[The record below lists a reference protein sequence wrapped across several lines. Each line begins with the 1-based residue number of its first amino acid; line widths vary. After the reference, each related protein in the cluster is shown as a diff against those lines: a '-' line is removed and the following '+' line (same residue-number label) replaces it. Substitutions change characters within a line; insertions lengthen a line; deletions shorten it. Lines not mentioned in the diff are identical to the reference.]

1 MTMRI
6 ALLSPHELPGHLPGG
21 LLARVRWHLHTPFA
35 TVLAAW
41 HADQLA
47 GLATGWRLNEAA
59 CITTL
64 HVRPDAP
71 DAYTTLAEAL
81 LTALVP
87 DQAPCVVH
95 ASPANEARW
104 TALGFTPRHALVSVG
119 RERST
124 PAQHSGVVALEPHHW
139 LAVFRLDRL
148 ATGLDRRPLLLE
160 HDYLG
165 QVYEEAGR
173 VRGFLLPLLGQ
184 GLIVADAPH
193 VGGELQ
199 RWLFPV
205 QPQVLLPATSPALD
219 QLTEQNADLR
229 TEAVC
234 LVRGHLPQQAEMIYA
249 EPHGAVDGEWEEE

>member
-1 MTMRI
+1 MRI
-6 ALLSPHELPGHLPGG
+6 APLSPHELPGHLPGG

-41 HADQLA
+41 HGDQLA

-71 DAYTTLAEAL
+71 EAYAPLAEAL
-81 LTALVP
+81 VAALVP
-87 DQAPCVVH
+87 DEAPCVVH
-95 ASPANEARW
+95 ATPAQVAQW
-104 TALGFTPRHALVSVG
+104 TALGFTPHHELVRVARVRLTTAHG
-119 RERST
+119 Q
-124 PAQHSGVVALEPHHW
+124 AVVALEPHHW
-139 LAVFRLDRL
+139 LAVFRLDR
-148 ATGLDRRPLLLE
+148 AASGLDRRPLLLE

-173 VRGFLLPLLGQ
+173 VRGFYLPLLGH
-184 GLIVADAPH
+184 GLIAADAPH

-205 QPQVLLPATSPALD
+205 QPQVLLPATSPALP
-219 QLTEQNADLR
+219 QLTEQGAHVR

-234 LVRGHLPQQAEMIYA
+234 LVRGPLPLQADMLYA